1 VGQTR
6 QTRADYLRNYN
17 KAGRQQRRAKLI
29 EMLGGRCVRC
39 GATEDL
45 EFDHI
50 DPSTKRFA
58 VGSSMS
64 RAWDTLVAEAL
75 KCQLLCRPCHR
86 EKAVEDRPEP
96 AHSYYRYWYYGCRCV
111 VCRAANAAKSARL
124 RQARIAQKR
133 GESVGTTEQP
143 SRFEPLTWGK
153 LPRLDSN
160 QEPAG

>member
-6 QTRADYLRNYN
+6 RTRADYLRNYN

-29 EMLGGRCVRC
+29 EMLGGCCVRC

-64 RAWDTLVAEAL
+64 RAWDVLVTEAL
-75 KCQLLCRPCHR
+75 KCQLLCRSCHR

-96 AHSYYRYWYYGCRCV
+96 AHSYYRYWYYGCRCA

-143 SRFEPLTWGK
+143 HASSP
-153 LPRLDSN
+153 
-160 QEPAG
+160 